1 MASSPAMRYKSGR
14 SPGPAFRPGG
24 KILDTHGFAMPAR
37 LARLLR
43 AQWVFVLLVT
53 ALAAVGG
60 APALAAAP
68 YVVSGVDVD
77 VTAADSATAR
87 DQAIAEGQRK
97 AFAKLME
104 QLVGA
109 EQAATIQ
116 TPGDSQLAGMV
127 QDFEVESERLSS
139 VRYIGVLT
147 YRFDAASIDA
157 IIGKPADG
165 TTGVTVGSVPSG
177 PVRTLS
183 VSVPI
188 TSLRDWVEVRRRLS
202 GIPAVQRAEVRGL
215 ARTEGE
221 LNLVYFGDE
230 LQLQQALAQRQLS
243 LLQDT
248 QQQQWVL
255 QLSEYGGTATGTP

>member
-1 MASSPAMRYKSGR
+1 
-14 SPGPAFRPGG
+14 
-24 KILDTHGFAMPAR
+24 MPAR
-37 LARLLR
+37 RARLLR
-43 AQWVFVLLVT
+43 AQWVFVVLV
-53 ALAAVGG
+53 AVLCAIGG
-60 APALAAAP
+60 QPVLAAAP

-77 VTAADSATAR
+77 VTAADAATAR

-109 EQAATIQ
+109 EKAATIQ
-116 TPGDSQLAGMV
+116 TPSDSQLSGMV

-139 VRYIGVLT
+139 VRYIGVMT

-165 TTGVTVGSVPSG
+165 TTGVTIGAVPSG
-177 PVRTLS
+177 PVRTLT

-188 TSLRDWVEVRRRLS
+188 TSLRDWTEVRRRLT
-202 GIPAVQRAEVRGL
+202 GIPAVQRAEVRAL
-215 ARTEGE
+215 ARTEGQ
-221 LNLVYFGDE
+221 LDLVYFGDE
-230 LQLQQALAQRQLS
+230 MQLQQALAQRQLS
-243 LLQDT
+243 LLEEP

-255 QLSEYGGTATGTP
+255 QLSEYSGATTGTP